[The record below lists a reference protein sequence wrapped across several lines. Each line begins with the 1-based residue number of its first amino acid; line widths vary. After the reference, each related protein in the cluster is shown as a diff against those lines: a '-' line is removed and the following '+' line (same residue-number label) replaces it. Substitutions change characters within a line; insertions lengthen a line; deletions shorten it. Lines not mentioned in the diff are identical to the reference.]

1 MDEAKANRQNV
12 DDLPAI
18 CADESGMALLRA
30 AGANDVHSV
39 RQLLEKGTNPNMYEK
54 YGRKTPLIL
63 AAEFGCYEVMN
74 DLLEHRASICQT
86 DRWGNTP
93 LHCAAAGGHLNC
105 VKFLL
110 QHHSPLEVVNHR
122 KCTPLMRAAIKGRTE
137 IVRHLL
143 DNNAIVSSQLN
154 ENKESALTLGCG
166 SGKVDLVKLL
176 LERGSPVADRSAELN
191 AALREAV
198 LFGRVE
204 LVQILLNHGADA
216 NHSDDTNS
224 PVIFLSIDSNKVSI
238 LDLLIA
244 HGANIEQ
251 LDGQDYTPLMKAA
264 KTGKREMV
272 AALLA
277 AGANPKVRRKVDRKT
292 ALSLARS
299 QGHKEICKIIL
310 KAKVKKT
317 S

>member
-1 MDEAKANRQNV
+1 MDEARENRQNV

-18 CADESGMALLRA
+18 RADESGMALLRA

-63 AAEFGCYEVMN
+63 AAEFGCFANHALNTPFSGMALLRAAGAN
-74 DLLEHRASICQT
+74 DVHSVRQLLEKGVCNNIHPFSFDYLIVALNI
-86 DRWGNTP
+86 TP
-93 LHCAAAGGHLNC
+93 
-105 VKFLL
+105 
-110 QHHSPLEVVNHR
+110 Q
-122 KCTPLMRAAIKGRTE
+122 
-137 IVRHLL
+137 
-143 DNNAIVSSQLN
+143 
-154 ENKESALTLGCG
+154 ALKPDYGAF
-166 SGKVDLVKLL
+166 SKVDLVKLL

-224 PVIFLSIDSNKVSI
+224 PVIFLSIDSNNV
-238 LDLLIA
+238 
-244 HGANIEQ
+244 
-251 LDGQDYTPLMKAA
+251 
-264 KTGKREMV
+264 R
-272 AALLA
+272 
-277 AGANPKVRRKVDRKT
+277 ANPKVRRKVDRKT

-299 QGHKEICKIIL
+299 QDTRRF
-310 KAKVKKT
+310 AR
-317 S
+317 